1 MPAASLIDG
10 SRTRGRRTLKERLP
24 VHSGARNECR
34 RSSYVTYIVCE
45 EALAVMLMD
54 SGIRSRTTSA
64 VDERAWD
71 CWTTC
76 PTACH
81 SPVGGPQRTAT
92 PNGLTDPKHS
102 TEALPTELTIGGTM
116 SCWRLAAGFQ
126 RAGRLVLG
134 GADNQGIRISQGPP
148 KQGLLEGHPNTTRAC
163 T

>member
-1 MPAASLIDG
+1 MREPGTAG
-10 SRTRGRRTLKERLP
+10 LP
-24 VHSGARNECR
+24 VPLPATHPW
-34 RSSYVTYIVCE
+34 E
-45 EALAVMLMD
+45 E
-54 SGIRSRTTSA
+54 
-64 VDERAWD
+64 
-71 CWTTC
+71 
-76 PTACH
+76 
-81 SPVGGPQRTAT
+81 PQRTAT